1 MNHRHGLCNSADA
14 GITLVELMATMVVAG
29 ILSGIAFSSFV
40 QPWQRQRID
49 SAAKELTAWL
59 EERRIQ
65 AIQTSS
71 NCIISINASQAQL
84 AAASDN
90 SCGEFGLL
98 DLRNSTTNSQSLK
111 LKSKDGTN
119 DVDELL
125 FTPRGTSTPR
135 GTRSPRPTH
144 DELLLSI
151 EGESR
156 ERCIQVTYPLGL
168 IRLGRRFSDSDA
180 CDYTTAH

>member
-40 QPWQRQRID
+40 QPWQRQRLD

-71 NCIISINASQAQL
+71 NCIIDIDTANAQL
-84 AAASDN
+84 EEASDN
-90 SCGEFGLL
+90 GCGDFGGL
-98 DLRNSTTNSQSLK
+98 DLRNSATNSQNLK
-111 LKSKDGTN
+111 LESTD

-135 GTRSPRPTH
+135 GTRSPRPNH

>member
-1 MNHRHGLCNSADA
+1 MKHRHGHCNSADA
-14 GITLVELMATMVVAG
+14 GMTLVELMVTMVVAG
-29 ILSGIAFSSFV
+29 ILSGIAISNFV
-40 QPWQRQRID
+40 QPWQRQRLD

-98 DLRNSTTNSQSLK
+98 DLRNSTTNSQSLS
-111 LKSKDGTN
+111 LDSTD

-125 FTPRGTSTPR
+125 FTPRGTST
-135 GTRSPRPTH
+135 TTA
-144 DELLLSI
+144 ELSLSLPA
-151 EGESR
+151 ESR
-156 ERCIQVTYPLGL
+156 QRCINITSPLGL
-168 IRLGRRFSDSDA
+168 IRLGRRLSASDA
-180 CDYTTAH
+180 CDYTTAQ

>member
-1 MNHRHGLCNSADA
+1 MV
-14 GITLVELMATMVVAG
+14 TMAVAG
-29 ILSGIAFSSFV
+29 ILSGIALSSMS
-40 QPWQRQRID
+40 QPWRRQRLD
-49 SAAKELTAWL
+49 TAAKELTAWL
-59 EERRIQ
+59 EQRRIQ

-98 DLRNSTTNSQSLK
+98 DLRNSTTNSQSLN
-111 LKSKDGTN
+111 LNSTD

-125 FTPRGTSTPR
+125 FTPRGTST
-135 GTRSPRPTH
+135 TAA
-144 DELLLSI
+144 ELSLSLP
-151 EGESR
+151 GESR
-156 ERCIQVTYPLGL
+156 QRCINITSPLGL
-168 IRLGRRFSDSDA
+168 IRLGRRFSASDA

>member
-1 MNHRHGLCNSADA
+1 M
-14 GITLVELMATMVVAG
+14 ELMMTMVIAG
-29 ILSGIAFSSFV
+29 ILSGIAITSMS
-40 QPWQRQRID
+40 QPWRRQRLD
-49 SAAKELTAWL
+49 TAAKELTAWL
-59 EERRIQ
+59 EQRRIQ

-98 DLRNSTTNSQSLK
+98 DLRNSTTNSQSLS
-111 LKSKDGTN
+111 LNSTD

-125 FTPRGTSTPR
+125 FTPRGTST
-135 GTRSPRPTH
+135 TAA
-144 DELLLSI
+144 ELSLSLP
-151 EGESR
+151 GESR
-156 ERCIQVTYPLGL
+156 QRCINITSPLGL
-168 IRLGRRFSDSDA
+168 IRLGRRFSASDA

>member
-1 MNHRHGLCNSADA
+1 MKYRHAHCSSADA
-14 GITLVELMATMVVAG
+14 GITLVELMATIVVAG

-90 SCGEFGLL
+90 SCGQFGLL
-98 DLRNSTTNSQSLK
+98 DLRNSTTNSQNLK
-111 LKSKDGTN
+111 LESTD

>member
-1 MNHRHGLCNSADA
+1 M
-14 GITLVELMATMVVAG
+14 ELMVTMAVAG
-29 ILSGIAFSSFV
+29 ILSGIAISSLS
-40 QPWQRQRID
+40 QPWRRQRLD
-49 SAAKELTAWL
+49 TAAKELTAWL
-59 EERRIQ
+59 EQRRIQ

-98 DLRNSTTNSQSLK
+98 DLRNTTTNSQSLK
-111 LKSKDGTN
+111 LKSTDGTN

-135 GTRSPRPTH
+135 GTRSSSPPH
-144 DELLLSI
+144 DELFLSI

-156 ERCIQVTYPLGL
+156 QRCIQVTYPLGL

-180 CDYTTAH
+180 CNYRTAH

>member
-1 MNHRHGLCNSADA
+1 MPSLYRRHQSVHQGF
-14 GITLVELMATMVVAG
+14 TLMELMVTMAVAG
-29 ILSGIAFSSFV
+29 ILSGIALSSMS
-40 QPWQRQRID
+40 QPWRRQRLD
-49 SAAKELTAWL
+49 TAAKELTAWL
-59 EERRIQ
+59 EQRRIQ

-98 DLRNSTTNSQSLK
+98 DLRNSTTNSQSLN
-111 LKSKDGTN
+111 LNSTD

-125 FTPRGTSTPR
+125 FTPRGTST
-135 GTRSPRPTH
+135 TAA
-144 DELLLSI
+144 ELSLRLP
-151 EGESR
+151 GESR
-156 ERCIQVTYPLGL
+156 QRCINITSPLGL
-168 IRLGRRFSDSDA
+168 IRLGQRSSASDA

>member
-1 MNHRHGLCNSADA
+1 M
-14 GITLVELMATMVVAG
+14 ELMVTMAVAG
-29 ILSGIAFSSFV
+29 ILSGIALSSMS
-40 QPWQRQRID
+40 QPWRRQRLD
-49 SAAKELTAWL
+49 TAAKELTAWL
-59 EERRIQ
+59 EQRRIQ

-98 DLRNSTTNSQSLK
+98 DLRNSTTNSQSLN
-111 LKSKDGTN
+111 LNSTD

-125 FTPRGTSTPR
+125 FTPRGTST
-135 GTRSPRPTH
+135 TAA
-144 DELLLSI
+144 ELSLSLP
-151 EGESR
+151 GESR
-156 ERCIQVTYPLGL
+156 QRCINITNPLGL
-168 IRLGRRFSDSDA
+168 IRLGRRSSASDA